1 MARTWQTCSSL
12 VCRNGFSTAGRLTN
26 TSDTAFRAIR
36 DDWPVL
42 AFSLDLGEITQT
54 SYPLTFALGLVRDPI
69 LKYIKDGTAQAR
81 SSLWWAR
88 WNNIGNAVGTLN

>member
-1 MARTWQTCSSL
+1 MANLLSI
-12 VCRNGFSTAGRLTN
+12 VCRNGFSIAGRLTN

-36 DDWPVL
+36 AIRDDLPVL

-54 SYPLTFALGLVRDPI
+54 SYPLLFALGLVRDPI
-69 LKYIKDGTAQAR
+69 LKYYKDGTAQAR

-88 WNNIGNAVGTLN
+88 WNDIGNAVGTLN